1 MKLILIL
8 IFTIFALNS
17 YAENFVSI
25 SKLGTNQGFQLKTE
39 CERVTSEKCFDLG
52 DLPQSVYSVVNV
64 LEDDYKKP
72 LYDVKSNVTPCEGQ
86 ACYALQVGLCSEGLN
101 AYVSEDLTSVYCTKL
116 LGYEKKEVSSIGLDS
131 SKKAAYDLKIQSD
144 AVKALEESKIQAK
157 LLRMESG
164 KRVIAFINVRND
176 SKSLTVDQ
184 VALLISTYSDI
195 KNALETGS
203 LTTAK
208 ALVSL
213 KNPDGVVM
221 TSDDKAAIIS
231 EIERLDK

>member
-1 MKLILIL
+1 
-8 IFTIFALNS
+8 
-17 YAENFVSI
+17 
-25 SKLGTNQGFQLKTE
+25 
-39 CERVTSEKCFDLG
+39 
-52 DLPQSVYSVVNV
+52 
-64 LEDDYKKP
+64 
-72 LYDVKSNVTPCEGQ
+72 
-86 ACYALQVGLCSEGLN
+86 
-101 AYVSEDLTSVYCTKL
+101 
-116 LGYEKKEVSSIGLDS
+116 
-131 SKKAAYDLKIQSD
+131 
-144 AVKALEESKIQAK
+144 
-157 LLRMESG
+157 MESG